1 MKSAKKLSSSA
12 KYLSHFHGVLP
23 FAGKAHKFTV
33 LSDLVGE
40 LKKGLNTVRDDA
52 QQREAVAERLV
63 RDTMKQLNEW
73 DEATRILV
81 NQLHQAR
88 DKSVSFLFLKCEC

>member
-1 MKSAKKLSSSA
+1 MFS
-12 KYLSHFHGVLP
+12 SHFHSVLP

-40 LKKGLNTVRDDA
+40 VKKGLNTVRDDA

-63 RDTMKQLNEW
+63 RDTKKELNE
-73 DEATRILV
+73 
-81 NQLHQAR
+81 
-88 DKSVSFLFLKCEC
+88 